1 GARAGGSGGRPAPG
15 RCQRQCIHAGHR
27 QACPAVVP
35 RIPAMRSPLA
45 RGLVALAAVVVVVV
59 LFVVLAGGDDD
70 SSDNTTTTQTQA
82 ATGATGAS
90 GASGETGA
98 SGASGENQSQSP
110 TPSVETIVVVNGKPR
125 GGVQKLDYKKGDRIQ
140 FVVASDV
147 SDEIHVHGYDIKKD
161 VTAGDTV
168 RFSFPASIEGVFE
181 VELEGR
187 RQQIAQLKVNPG

>member
-1 GARAGGSGGRPAPG
+1 
-15 RCQRQCIHAGHR
+15 
-27 QACPAVVP
+27 
-35 RIPAMRSPLA
+35 
-45 RGLVALAAVVVVVV
+45 LVALAAVAVVVV
-59 LFVVLAGGDDD
+59 LFVVLAGGDDN
-70 SSDNTTTTQTQA
+70 SSDKTTTTQTQA
-82 ATGATGAS
+82 ATGASGATGAGTS
-90 GASGETGA
+90 GATGQK
-98 SGASGENQSQSP
+98 ESQSP

-161 VTAGDTV
+161 VAAGDTV